1 LPELKKAF
9 CNQESERRGLAAGL
23 RKFYDTTRDYVVFQ
37 SPSQHDQSW
46 EFLIQEARERIR
58 RDGEKRV
65 RILEVGA
72 GRSGLA
78 RYLSAQNLREKVY
91 LHAQDVTL
99 ANQSWLKEEFNEVTI
114 GDLKEVKGTFD
125 LVIST
130 YVFEH
135 TVDPAGFLGAMWER
149 TVPGGVIYL
158 FCPRYDLPFYL
169 PRAADHLGL
178 ARKIVIGL
186 YVQWRRLLTRITS
199 RPAWLVQKDPAV
211 FHLPFFR
218 DRDAVHWVSWW
229 DIRARFPQA
238 RVLSW
243 KANGW
248 REWLRLKCLTVNCKV
263 GRGFNSER

>member
-1 LPELKKAF
+1 MDLSKYF
-9 CNQESERRGLAAGL
+9 CLSKEERETLAERL
-23 RKFYDTTRDYVVFQ
+23 RKFYDSTSDYVVFQ
-37 SPSQHDQSW
+37 NPSQHEQPW
-46 EFLIQEARERIR
+46 EFLVQEARERIR

-99 ANQSWLKEEFNEVTI
+99 ANQGWLKEEFNEVTI
-114 GDLKEVKGTFD
+114 GDLKEVKGSFD

-135 TVDPAGFLGAMWER
+135 TVDPAGFLKAMWER

-169 PRAADHLGL
+169 PRAADHLGVTSKL
-178 ARKIVIGL
+178 IIGV
-186 YVQWRRLLTRITS
+186 YVQWRRLWTRITS

-218 DRDAVHWVSWW
+218 DRDAVHWASWW
-229 DIRARFPQA
+229 DIRVRFPHA
-238 RVLSW
+238 KKLIW
-243 KANGW
+243 KARG
-248 REWLRLKCLTVNCKV
+248 RGEWLRLRWLTVNC
-263 GRGFNSER
+263 RIDRDF